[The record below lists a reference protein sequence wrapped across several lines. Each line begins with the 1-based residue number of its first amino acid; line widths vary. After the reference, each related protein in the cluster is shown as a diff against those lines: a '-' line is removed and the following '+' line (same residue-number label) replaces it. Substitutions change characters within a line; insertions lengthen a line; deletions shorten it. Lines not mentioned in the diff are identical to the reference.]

1 MDKGFPRAGKTT
13 ARFKAI
19 DWLRGLSVL
28 FMIEC
33 HCLYFLSPSL
43 ERTPEWYRLQN
54 INGLVS
60 VAFLFAA
67 GFALGLVGARAAG
80 DAQTRARRSKRTLLR
95 IAEVFALALYIN
107 QFAHDVISNPI
118 WLLRLDILSCIVAGL
133 LVVWA
138 VITGC
143 RGRNGVALGL
153 LAGLWLSVLIG
164 SLWTSGYRS
173 ESVFIGLINNSTGA
187 MFPLFPWTGYLLLGG
202 VMGVLGSHPT
212 QGRLRLVIGL
222 AVTTALTLA
231 LAMTQADRWPW
242 RPFADLKLDTYLVSN
257 ACERIWKLG
266 VICLTL
272 MAVEKVTTL
281 VAAVARVLKPVSV
294 VLEYFSGKALS
305 GYFAHLTLLYGFLGI
320 QITQVWHRKSSWG
333 QYWWR
338 LGVMYCLTA
347 LVCYGLHRARRGIE
361 AMIRNARG
369 VPATAATAGAA

>member
-1 MDKGFPRAGKTT
+1 MDKGLPRAGKTT

-33 HCLYFLSPSL
+33 HCLYFLSPTL
-43 ERTPEWYRLQN
+43 DRTAEWYQLQN

-67 GFALGLVGARAAG
+67 GFSLGLVGARAAG
-80 DAQTRARRSKRTLLR
+80 DIQTRARRSKRTLLR
-95 IAEVFALALYIN
+95 IAEVFALAFYIN
-107 QFAHDVISNPI
+107 EVSHDVISNPI

-138 VITGC
+138 VITSC
-143 RGRNGVALGL
+143 RGRNGIALSV
-153 LAGLWLSVLIG
+153 LATLWLSVMVATF
-164 SLWTSGYRS
+164 WASGYRGGGI
-173 ESVFIGLINNSTGA
+173 FIGLINNSTGA

-212 QGRLRLVIGL
+212 SGRVRLVVGL
-222 AVTTALTLA
+222 AVMTALTYA
-231 LAMTQADRWPW
+231 LAITAADKWPW
-242 RPFADLKLDTYLVSN
+242 RPFADMKLDTYFVSN
-257 ACERIWKLG
+257 ACERLWKLG
-266 VICLTL
+266 VICLALT
-272 MAVEKVTTL
+272 AIEKVTTL
-281 VAAVARVLKPVSV
+281 VTAAARVLKPASA

-320 QITQVWHRKSSWG
+320 QFTQMWHRKSSWG

-338 LGVMYCLTA
+338 LGIMYCLTA
-347 LVCYGLHRARRGIE
+347 LVCYGLHRARRAIE

-369 VPATAATAGAA
+369 VPAVPVAASAA

>member
-1 MDKGFPRAGKTT
+1 MDKGSPRVGKTT

-43 ERTPEWYRLQN
+43 EHTPEWYRLQN

-118 WLLRLDILSCIVAGL
+118 WLLRLDILSCIVGGL
-133 LVVWA
+133 LVVWG

-143 RGRNGVALGL
+143 RGRNGIALGL
-153 LAGLWLSVLIG
+153 LTGLWLSVMIG
-164 SLWTSGYRS
+164 TFWISGYRS
-173 ESVFIGLINNSTGA
+173 DSIFIGLINNSTGA

-212 QGRLRLVIGL
+212 RGRLQLVIGL
-222 AVTTALTLA
+222 AVMTALTLA
-231 LAMTQADRWPW
+231 LAMTPADRWPW
-242 RPFADLKLDTYLVSN
+242 RPFAELKLDTYLVSN

-281 VAAVARVLKPVSV
+281 VAAAARVLKPASA
-294 VLEYFSGKALS
+294 VLEYFSSKALS

>member
-1 MDKGFPRAGKTT
+1 
-13 ARFKAI
+13 
-19 DWLRGLSVL
+19 
-28 FMIEC
+28 MIGT
-33 HCLYFLSPSL
+33 F
-43 ERTPEWYRLQN
+43 W
-54 INGLVS
+54 I
-60 VAFLFAA
+60 
-67 GFALGLVGARAAG
+67 
-80 DAQTRARRSKRTLLR
+80 
-95 IAEVFALALYIN
+95 
-107 QFAHDVISNPI
+107 
-118 WLLRLDILSCIVAGL
+118 
-133 LVVWA
+133 
-138 VITGC
+138 
-143 RGRNGVALGL
+143 
-153 LAGLWLSVLIG
+153 
-164 SLWTSGYRS
+164 SGYRS
-173 ESVFIGLINNSTGA
+173 DSIFIGLINNSTGA

-212 QGRLRLVIGL
+212 RGRLQLVIGL
-222 AVTTALTLA
+222 AVMTALTLA
-231 LAMTQADRWPW
+231 LAMTPADRWPW
-242 RPFADLKLDTYLVSN
+242 RPFAELKLDTYLVSN

-281 VAAVARVLKPVSV
+281 VAAAARVLKPASA
-294 VLEYFSGKALS
+294 VLEYFSSKALS